1 MSKFIKPIVLTIT
14 LLLSIFSI
22 TGCETVDSMTHYHG
36 HKLTA
41 TEKEALIE
49 AIYDNY
55 GLNETTMIDRYKEL
69 NSKYQKI
76 KKNYKLGF
84 IERNEELLDFNIK
97 YEKEVAKLIIQD
109 CFLYLKIK
117 QNYDNYGIEE
127 DILEDRD
134 FGRYYT
140 LSPKEIMLLKY
151 KTTLVKFLIASGI
164 VTQKESL
171 TMSIED
177 LEKLTDELYLKNNFI
192 FKELQY
198 NKDLKKSVNKELG
211 VFYRKEVSWGI

>member
-1 MSKFIKPIVLTIT
+1 MKNT
-14 LLLSIFSI
+14 L
-22 TGCETVDSMTHYHG
+22 CE
-36 HKLTA
+36 K
-41 TEKEALIE
+41 I
-49 AIYDNY
+49 IWY
-55 GLNETTMIDRYKEL
+55 GLSPTIFKF
-69 NSKYQKI
+69 I

-84 IERNEELLDFNIK
+84 IERNKELLDFNIK
-97 YEKEVAKLIIQD
+97 YEKEVAELIIQD

-127 DILEDRD
+127 DILEDQD

-151 KTTLVKFLIASGI
+151 KTTLENFLIATGTI
-164 VTQKESL
+164 TQKESL
-171 TMSIED
+171 TMSVEE
-177 LEKLTDELYLKNNFI
+177 LEKLTDELYSKNNFI

-211 VFYRKEVSWGI
+211 VFYRKEVS